1 MSLHRVC
8 CCPPIPECPG
18 DCGGTLSSSYSMDLD
33 LQYSYVTGLAMGDSC
48 GGDGTIRIQ
57 TSGITVQRVATSGV
71 CACYA
76 ERYPPLTGDAR
87 IKATPY
93 ENTNNPAA
101 TLTVTT
107 DADSS
112 CSFPCEDRTGSN
124 LSGTVGTFD
133 QSCGLLWI
141 VNETDANTS
150 YWYWR
155 LQYYF
160 DSAAGGGTFPRWTA
174 LAQLT
179 SEPQTECHEP
189 DGLTWTGIQVATMP
203 HFRKTATSGVQV
215 KYFASA
221 ISFCL
226 HGVSSSFPNQV
237 TETTADVDIS

>member
-33 LQYSYVTGLAMGDSC
+33 LQYSYASGTFDGDSC

-71 CACYA
+71 CACISD
-76 ERYPPLTGDAR
+76 RYPPFSGDAR

-93 ENTNNPAA
+93 DNTNNPAA

-112 CSFPCEDRTGSN
+112 CINPCEDRTGSN
-124 LSGTVGTFD
+124 LSGTVGTYD
-133 QSCGLLWI
+133 QSCGILWV
-141 VNETDANTS
+141 VNETDADTS
-150 YWYWR
+150 YWYWQ
-155 LQYYF
+155 LQYWFRSDTTTYPQW
-160 DSAAGGGTFPRWTA
+160 SA

-189 DGLTWTGIQVATMP
+189 DGLTWTGIQLATMP
-203 HFRKTATSGVQV
+203 HFRRYATTGVEVRVTTSASGYQ
-215 KYFASA
+215 
-221 ISFCL
+221 CT
-226 HGVSSSFPNQV
+226 HGRSTFFPNV
-237 TETTADVDIS
+237 MSETSVDVDIS